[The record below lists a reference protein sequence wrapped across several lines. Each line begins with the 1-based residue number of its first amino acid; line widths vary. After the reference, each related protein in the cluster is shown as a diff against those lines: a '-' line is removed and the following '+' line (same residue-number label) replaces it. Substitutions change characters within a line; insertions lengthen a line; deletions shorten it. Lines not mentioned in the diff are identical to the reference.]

1 MIFRF
6 FKRSV
11 SSEEKLKILHG
22 CHVDKTAG
30 HMGREKTINRIN
42 ERYNIMWLGI
52 VIVLILLLY
61 NI

>member
-1 MIFRF
+1 MRYIT
-6 FKRSV
+6 

-42 ERYNIMWLGI
+42 ERYMWLGI
-52 VIVLILLLY
+52 VKDVNNLVSVQLLY
-61 NI
+61 